1 MTNLEIAAIFRE
13 LADLLIQKK
22 ENWFKI
28 RSYRKVA
35 EEIEK
40 LPEDIS
46 MMSNEN
52 RLREIP
58 GVGDAIEKKI
68 KEILATGKLQLI
80 DRLKSEIAE
89 EKIEKS
95 R

>member
-1 MTNLEIAAIFRE
+1 M
-13 LADLLIQKK
+13 
-22 ENWFKI
+22 
-28 RSYRKVA
+28 V
-35 EEIEK
+35 
-40 LPEDIS
+40 
-46 MMSNEN
+46 SNEN

-80 DRLKSEIAE
+80 DRLQSEIAE
-89 EKIEKS
+89 DKIEKS